1 VEVGGVRT
9 GVNDPT
15 TTVHIIKPKED
26 LFSNLADKVL
36 GDALSLMALD
46 QAEKVFTED
55 FENHAD
61 MGTMGTFVAKVV
73 ED

>member
-1 VEVGGVRT
+1 MRT

-15 TTVHIIKPKED
+15 TTVHIIKPKKD

-36 GDALSLMALD
+36 GYALSLMALD
-46 QAEKVFTED
+46 QTEKVFTED

-61 MGTMGTFVAKVV
+61 MGSMGTFVAKVV
-73 ED
+73 EE